1 MSIIYIKNKQLI
13 IIINNKLYFLII
25 DCIEMV
31 EEQENPSDLATDT
44 LAPIHKDLDDN
55 NGDVK
60 RVGKS
65 RHRKKA
71 LHASILKLM
80 EFYFSDANL
89 NKDRFLNKLI
99 DANPYVDLS
108 VFLKFNKIRNLTDET
123 SRIAKALS
131 NSTILELSDD
141 KKRVKR
147 TTPICQKNNIEDCMI
162 YVEGLSIDT
171 DHDWLSSVFS
181 RYGPVDYVSIPRYN
195 NTKKIKG
202 YAFVEFAKAE
212 DAKKCLKEFTDQN
225 CTLPSQIAPHD
236 LMSIKTF
243 SDDDQS
249 TNNTVVKIEKS
260 QELAASLSSTLTKKR
275 PLENGADTEDSC
287 QPSDMKKARLI
298 NDGDHDND
306 DGYVDEEEET
316 TSEVVIQSKD
326 QDEDKKKQ
334 KKKNRKRRDRNE
346 QPYIEDYGLRIM
358 SKTDWRILRNKYLN
372 MQRDRMKQLKQ
383 DLKKTRMSP
392 YSYDQRDVTS
402 TSAATSDVPPP
413 IPTPRPPTTDDGSL
427 KNKKPKQELQ
437 PKFTFVEGLIVKIE
451 LDEHHCTDAKSLK
464 SEFRNDTNVKYIDIH
479 DGTNIIY
486 VRCDT
491 PEGTNKFVEKY
502 SDEKTVTVL
511 SGDEEKLYWDK
522 MNKDREQKFE
532 KRNRKENKQRG
543 RDKLL
548 KKAEKELGKHIRFDD
563 V

>member
-1 MSIIYIKNKQLI
+1 
-13 IIINNKLYFLII
+13 
-25 DCIEMV
+25 MV
-31 EEQENPSDLATDT
+31 EEQENLSGLASDT
-44 LAPIHKDLDDN
+44 LAPNHKSLDDN

-99 DANPYVDLS
+99 EANPYVDLS

-147 TTPICQKNNIEDCMI
+147 STPICQKQNIEDCMI

-249 TNNTVVKIEKS
+249 TNNTVVKIETS
-260 QELAASLSSTLTKKR
+260 QEVAASSSSSTSTTTKR
-275 PLENGADTEDSC
+275 PLDNGADTEDDC
-287 QPSDMKKARLI
+287 KPSEIKKARLM
-298 NDGDHDND
+298 NDDDND

-316 TSEVVIQSKD
+316 TNEVVTQSKD

-372 MQRDRMKQLKQ
+372 MQRERMKQLKQ

-392 YSYDQRDVTS
+392 YSYDQRDATS
-402 TSAATSDVPPP
+402 TSSVAVATSDVPR
-413 IPTPRPPTTDDGSL
+413 PTPRPRPPATDDGSL
-427 KNKKPKQELQ
+427 KKPKQELQ
-437 PKFTFVEGLIVKIE
+437 PKFTFTEGLIVKIE

-511 SGDEEKLYWDK
+511 TGDEEKLYWDK
-522 MNKDREQKFE
+522 MNKDRAQKFE
-532 KRNRKENKQRG
+532 KKNRKENKQRG